1 MAKQPGK
8 SLPAGREPQHI
19 MNESVFHKIFEIG
32 VLLKGAHALIE
43 CIGGMAL
50 ALVSVKGIARLV
62 SALTQDEP
70 IASPMDFIGAH
81 MLSFAQS
88 LTSSTVHFYAFYLL
102 SHGAIKLFLVYG
114 LLKGRSWAYPSALIV
129 LGLFV
134 AYQLYRFSY
143 THSPGLMALTAFD
156 AIVMALIWFEY
167 RQVRR
172 HQAAR

>member
-1 MAKQPGK
+1 MAAQPEK
-8 SLPAGREPQHI
+8 ALHTGRQPLHV
-19 MNESVFHKIFEIG
+19 MNERVFHKIFEIG

-43 CIGGMAL
+43 CIGGVAL
-50 ALVSVKGIARLV
+50 ALVSPKVIAHLV

-70 IASPMDFIGAH
+70 IASPTDFIGGH
-81 MLSFAQS
+81 MLGFAQS
-88 LTSSTVHFYAFYLL
+88 LTASTVHFYAFYLL

-114 LLKGRSWAYPSALIV
+114 LLKGRMWAYPSALIV

-143 THSPGLMALTAFD
+143 THSPGLIALTAFD
-156 AIVMALIWFEY
+156 LIVMALIWYEY

-172 HQAAR
+172 HLASR